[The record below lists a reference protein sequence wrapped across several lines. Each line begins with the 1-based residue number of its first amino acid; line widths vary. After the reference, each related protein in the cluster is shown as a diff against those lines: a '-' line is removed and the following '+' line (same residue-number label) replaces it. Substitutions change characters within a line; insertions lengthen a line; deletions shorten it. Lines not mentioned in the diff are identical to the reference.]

1 MKKPALV
8 IGLFISAIIIWI
20 TKINPHWFSCF
31 FWPGGVW
38 PPGAG
43 KGALM
48 VENPVSNPALSGPMV
63 SGSIPRDRAVVAV
76 IDGLGGV
83 FGVAIVKELRETF
96 GDALEIWALGANS
109 SATAAMMK
117 AGANRGATGEGAVR
131 VSLPKAMA
139 VMGPLAITWANA
151 MMGEITPGLAEAV
164 MKAEIPKILLPVSQ
178 ENVILAGYKFEPL
191 SNLLLDAIRHLARQA
206 CLP

>member
-1 MKKPALV
+1 
-8 IGLFISAIIIWI
+8 
-20 TKINPHWFSCF
+20 
-31 FWPGGVW
+31 
-38 PPGAG
+38 
-43 KGALM
+43 M